1 MITNPYYFL
10 SLHWTAQREMLLQI
24 AGGVSYEDIAKGN
37 TAFATLIEQ
46 LSGKTVEDYK
56 REISAQKEKITKEL
70 EKIPTRI
77 DEITRATPLTP
88 DYAALNTEKEQ
99 LTKELNDID
108 EAAASAAEANQYR
121 L

>member
-1 MITNPYYFL
+1 M
-10 SLHWTAQREMLLQI
+10 
-24 AGGVSYEDIAKGN
+24 
-37 TAFATLIEQ
+37 
-46 LSGKTVEDYK
+46 
-56 REISAQKEKITKEL
+56 

-108 EAAASAAEANQYR
+108 EAAASAAEANRIAYDCAKVQTANK
-121 L
+121 